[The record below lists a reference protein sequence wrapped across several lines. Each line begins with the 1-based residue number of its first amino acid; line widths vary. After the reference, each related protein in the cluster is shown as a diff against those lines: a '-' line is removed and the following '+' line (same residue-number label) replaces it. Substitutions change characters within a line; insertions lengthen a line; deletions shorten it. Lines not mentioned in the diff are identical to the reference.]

1 MAEDEKGSDAGFEW
15 YLWVFGGVLAIALL
29 GNLASDSWN
38 FAGGEDVPDQTQL
51 TEGVNINQTEVDPS
65 MVSSTSTWIEDV
77 TTSVQ
82 NWLASFS
89 IFELAPWYVWFAA
102 VISFICLLIIIY
114 SNLRYYWIMRAWDE
128 EIGYY
133 KIDDESDADV
143 STRSVMGDVGK
154 LVEKSAD
161 AATVENIKISEP
173 LQANYRDEE
182 LKENQKESDLN
193 NEYQSRNNRWKQIE
207 DLIDSNDQNDWR
219 HAILEAD
226 IMLDE
231 LLQSLNYEGR
241 TVAEKLQQISTA
253 NAGWLG
259 DAWEA
264 HKIRNRVA
272 HEGSSF
278 ELTREIFMKTMAQF
292 ERVFKQNYVI

>member
-1 MAEDEKGSDAGFEW
+1 
-15 YLWVFGGVLAIALL
+15 
-29 GNLASDSWN
+29 
-38 FAGGEDVPDQTQL
+38 
-51 TEGVNINQTEVDPS
+51 